1 MRAVFDTNVLVSAFA
16 TEGLCARLLVRAN
29 RREFIL
35 YIAPVI
41 FEEFE
46 SALEKKIGLTP
57 EEIREA
63 RLLLEEAARPVDPAK
78 RNIRVVGICRDE
90 SDHAILEAAVA
101 CRAEFIVTG
110 DRDLLGLKEFRKI
123 RILTPRDFELLFE

>member
-1 MRAVFDTNVLVSAFA
+1 VRAVFDTNVLVSAFA